1 LILEGNASLGQVRLA
16 TVHIFQ
22 EIFMYPSD
30 VLQASWAIA
39 AKHLAKGQKDPILM
53 VAEGI
58 MQERQKWQIEAN
70 RTTSQENQ

>member
-1 LILEGNASLGQVRLA
+1 
-16 TVHIFQ
+16 
-22 EIFMYPSD
+22 MYPSD